1 MKKSL
6 RIGLIGAGYWG
17 INLIRNFYKLG
28 VLKTVVDND
37 LKRKKAVLEIAPK
50 VFFTNDYKSILKD
63 VTIEAVV
70 ISTPAKSHFNLVK
83 EALLSDKHVFVEK
96 PLCLKYEDGKKLQRV
111 ASQRKLKLLDY
122 HIGP

>member
-37 LKRKKAVLEIAPK
+37 LRRKKAVLDIK
-50 VFFTNDYKSILKD
+50 FFNNDYKLKD
-63 VTIEAVV
+63 ATIEAVV
-70 ISTPAKSHFNLVK
+70 ILHQITF
-83 EALLSDKHVFVEK
+83 
-96 PLCLKYEDGKKLQRV
+96 
-111 ASQRKLKLLDY
+111 
-122 HIGP
+122 